1 MKVNK
6 GPHVGQR
13 FMLEPL
19 PGKFEGEFKIGRSN
33 GRAFKERGVSLY
45 KDLETSTSHAKV
57 AIAIYSLQ

>member
-1 MKVNK
+1 
-6 GPHVGQR
+6 
-13 FMLEPL
+13 MLEPL

-45 KDLETSTSHAKV
+45 KDLETSTSHAQV